1 MKEEIQ
7 IRLPLHHRVL
17 ISDSLFLIWG
27 QWQCIDNILCVLG
40 FSVKADKVSCDLFG
54 SDLIIP
60 PNSSLFFPA
69 DAPPASF
76 PFTWKN
82 SQRPARLQ

>member
-7 IRLPLHHRVL
+7 IQLPLHHRVL

-27 QWQCIDNILCVLG
+27 QCQWINNFLGVLR
-40 FSVKADKVSCDLFG
+40 FSVKADKVSHDLFG

-60 PNSSLFFPA
+60 PNSSLVFPA
-69 DAPPASF
+69 DVSPGLF
-76 PFTWKN
+76 PLHLENFTE
-82 SQRPARLQ
+82 AG

>member
-7 IRLPLHHRVL
+7 MQLPLHHRVL
-17 ISDSLFLIWG
+17 ISGSLFLIWG

-69 DAPPASF
+69 DAPPGLF
-76 PFTWKN
+76 PLHLENFTE
-82 SQRPARLQ
+82 AG